1 MNENTVRKLRR
12 KFIIISF
19 LSLLGAMMII
29 AGLLY
34 YSNVALENKNIRN
47 TLQYIVDNE
56 GHLPGAKDGV
66 KREPDFGEYD
76 VIRFLNEIFN
86 QNSGGDLNNPE
97 FYYTTR
103 YFAIIYDDEQ
113 NLSEVIVNH
122 IAAVTESEAE
132 TYGEQALM
140 HGHRFGRYGEY
151 YYQVAKMED
160 GGTIVVYLDSSNM
173 LKVNNRLLYLAMLLL
188 FFGILFAGILVYVF
202 SFKAIEPE
210 IKNMKIQKQ
219 FITNASHELKTP
231 LSVIKANTEMQEMLN
246 GENEWTQST
255 LRQVNRMSG
264 LIQNLVMVARADE
277 HVREEEASECDITK
291 AVKETTETF
300 SPVIQQDGKKLF
312 EGIKDNVTMVA
323 ADSQI
328 RQLCS
333 LLMDNAIK
341 YCDENGTI
349 SVILNQRGK
358 GIVLT
363 VSNNYKDGKDVDYS
377 RFFERFYREDR
388 SHNTDKGG
396 YGIGLS
402 IAESIVEQYR
412 GAINVNW
419 KNGIISFQCILKQLK
434 K

>member
-1 MNENTVRKLRR
+1 MNENTIRKLRR
-12 KFIIISF
+12 KFIVISL
-19 LSLLGAMMII
+19 LSLFGAMMII

-34 YSNVALENKNIRN
+34 YSNVALENRNIKN

-66 KREPDFGEYD
+66 KKDTGFDEYNM
-76 VIRFLNEIFN
+76 IRFLNEIFN
-86 QNSGGDLNNPE
+86 QNAGGEVSNPE

-103 YFAIIYDDEQ
+103 YFAIIYDKEE

-122 IAAVTESEAE
+122 IAAVTEDEAE
-132 TYGEQALM
+132 TYGEQALAY
-140 HGHRFGRYGEY
+140 GHRFGRYGEY
-151 YYQVAKMED
+151 YYQVAKMKNN
-160 GGTIVVYLDSSNM
+160 GTIVVYLDSSNM
-173 LKVNNRLLYLAMLLL
+173 LKVNNRLLYLAMVLL
-188 FFGILFAGILVYVF
+188 FFGIVIAGVIVYVF

-231 LSVIKANTEMQEMLN
+231 LAVIRANTEMQEMLG

-255 LRQVNRMSG
+255 LRQVSRMSG
-264 LIQNLVMVARADE
+264 LIQNLVMVSRADE
-277 HVREEEASECDITK
+277 HVRDEEASECDITK
-291 AVKETTETF
+291 AVKETTDTF
-300 SPVIQQDGKKLF
+300 SPVAQQDGKKIF
-312 EGIKDNVTMVA
+312 EAIKENVTMMA

-333 LLMDNAIK
+333 LLLDNAIK
-341 YCDENGTI
+341 YCDDDGTV
-349 SVILNQRGK
+349 SVILSQKGK

-363 VSNNYKDGKDVDYS
+363 VSNNYKNGKNVDYS
-377 RFFERFYREDR
+377 RFFERFYREDK

-412 GAINVNW
+412 GSINVNW
-419 KNGIISFQCILKQLK
+419 KNGIISFQCVLRQLK